1 MTKDLVKYEKMCND
15 VVKARSQRE
24 KEMYRE
30 YYAWEEQKIE
40 EIEET
45 EKSKEECCIYWF
57 LWSIDCIFLTL

>member
-40 EIEET
+40 EIQET
-45 EKSKEECCIYWF
+45 EKSKEECCIY
-57 LWSIDCIFLTL
+57 